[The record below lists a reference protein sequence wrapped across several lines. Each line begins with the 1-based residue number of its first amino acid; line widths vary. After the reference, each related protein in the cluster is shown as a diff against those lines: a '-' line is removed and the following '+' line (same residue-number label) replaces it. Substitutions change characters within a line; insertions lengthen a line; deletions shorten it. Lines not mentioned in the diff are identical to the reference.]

1 MRIAVVDDIAS
12 ERKLLCSRLTEQF
25 ARRGVHVDLFEY
37 ENGESFLAGA
47 KERPF
52 TVVFLDI
59 YMTGANGIETA
70 KELRSFDSDCLL
82 VFTTTST
89 DHALEGFRVRAMH
102 YLVKPYEEKELSG
115 LTDEILSRI
124 PSSGK
129 YLDVKVSGS
138 NVQIPFQKIVFAEH
152 FSHMIH
158 IHTTRKKEVLTRQS
172 FEAFTSLLKVD
183 PRFYLC
189 NRGIVINLEHA
200 VDFDGKEFLLNDE
213 TRIPVSRKL
222 IKDARQ
228 TFMDYLFQRGTQP

>member
-25 ARRGVHVDLFEY
+25 ARRGVHADLFEY

-70 KELRSFDSDCLL
+70 KELRGFDSDCLL

-129 YLDVKVSGS
+129 YLDVKVNGS

-152 FSHMIH
+152 FSHMRERFKFCVN
-158 IHTTRKKEVLTRQS
+158 RK
-172 FEAFTSLLKVD
+172 
-183 PRFYLC
+183 
-189 NRGIVINLEHA
+189 N
-200 VDFDGKEFLLNDE
+200 
-213 TRIPVSRKL
+213 
-222 IKDARQ
+222 
-228 TFMDYLFQRGTQP
+228 